1 MHPSLLSLICAS
13 VLAAPPA
20 SSDLPWPARR
30 DGARLVLDL
39 HPPDGPAVVAGVQT
53 RAAPTLLDDQGC
65 LPPHEPAPTLVARV
79 TCLSTM
85 TGEEPPCAPQGQVLQ
100 YEVRGWPSGG
110 AVETLAPAE
119 RAARE
124 GWLAHVAGELERS
137 RPAAAW
143 ADPKD
148 EGEREVEVDSAAWWR
163 THQPA
168 DCPRLPTASEAAER
182 RPGR

>member
-1 MHPSLLSLICAS
+1 MHRFLLPLL
-13 VLAAPPA
+13 LATSQATSPA
-20 SSDLPWPARR
+20 SSDPPWPARW

-39 HPPDGPAVVAGVQT
+39 HPPGGPAVVAGVQT

-65 LPPHEPAPTLVARV
+65 LPPHEPAPTLVGRV

-100 YEVRGWPSGG
+100 YEVRGWPTGG
-110 AVETLAPAE
+110 AAGTLSPAE

-124 GWLAHVAGELERS
+124 GWLAHVANELERS

-163 THQPA
+163 THLPA
-168 DCPRLPTASEAAER
+168 SCPRLPTASEAAEQH
-182 RPGR
+182 PVQ